1 VSHAKFVIIDHSI
14 MLRTSAN
21 FSYSA
26 EHLNREFGVLI
37 EDQGSLIPSKIWHSK
52 HGVKHGGLY
61 EMV

>member
-1 VSHAKFVIIDHSI
+1 
-14 MLRTSAN
+14 MLRTSLN

-26 EHLNREFGVLI
+26 EHLNIEFGVLI